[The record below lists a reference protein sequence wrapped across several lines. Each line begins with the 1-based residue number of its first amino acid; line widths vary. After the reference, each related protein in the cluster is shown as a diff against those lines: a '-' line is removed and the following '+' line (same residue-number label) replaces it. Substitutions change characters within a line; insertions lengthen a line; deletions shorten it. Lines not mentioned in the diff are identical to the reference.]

1 MSFFI
6 SAKQKLTRE
15 IKGGL
20 VSFNTNCYKLK
31 SPKKYKA
38 ELLKKIIGDTQALA
52 VINTKFM
59 YKEQKNSFMEA
70 QRDIPGV
77 LESYG
82 IQYSRIPVK
91 RAEEYSIFGL
101 VIKQGDANIYQDY
114 VIGLLVDAGNID
126 IIEKL
131 LDKYSL
137 YYYIDCSSCS
147 GNDIMEIFESRFD
160 NEEELKIKFR
170 YYAFN
175 DNMLDN
181 MVVYCKAEDDKYMNG
196 LLEGFNS
203 SYI

>member
-1 MSFFI
+1 MNFFI
-6 SAKQKLTRE
+6 SGRQKLARE
-15 IKGGL
+15 IKGEL

-38 ELLKKIIGDTQALA
+38 ELLKIIIGNTRALA

-59 YKEQKNSFMEA
+59 YKEQKSSFLEA
-70 QRDIPGV
+70 QRELPGI
-77 LESYG
+77 LDSYG
-82 IQYSRIPVK
+82 IQYSRIPIK
-91 RAEEYSIFGL
+91 RAEEYSVFGL
-101 VIKQGDANIYQDY
+101 VIKQGDSKVYQDY
-114 VIGLLVDAGNID
+114 VIGLLVDADNID

-131 LDKYSL
+131 LYKFSL
-137 YYYIDCSSCS
+137 YYYIDCGSYS

-181 MVVYCKAEDDKYMNG
+181 MVVYCKSEDDKYMHG